1 MQEILDLARK
11 LGEKIAQS
19 DELKTY
25 KEMEKIY
32 LESESAQESMK
43 QYESTRANMAVKA
56 QEMGMTPESM
66 EFFETEMQKAFEMLV
81 ENKTVKEYLDAQS
94 AFNDVWTKVNSIL
107 LYFIQGEEQN
117 MAAESSGGCS
127 GNCSS
132 CHGCH

>member
-1 MQEILDLARK
+1 MQEILDLAKK

-32 LESESAQESMK
+32 SESESAQESMR

>member
-1 MQEILDLARK
+1 
-11 LGEKIAQS
+11 
-19 DELKTY
+19 
-25 KEMEKIY
+25 
-32 LESESAQESMK
+32 
-43 QYESTRANMAVKA
+43 MAVKA